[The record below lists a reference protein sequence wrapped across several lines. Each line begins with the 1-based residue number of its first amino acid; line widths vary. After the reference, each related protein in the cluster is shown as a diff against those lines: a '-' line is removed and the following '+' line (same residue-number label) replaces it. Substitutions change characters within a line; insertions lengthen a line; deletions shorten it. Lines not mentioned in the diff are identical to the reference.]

1 MTKNLAKYHTEL
13 EAKVALLEETIT
25 SMQNVILNL
34 TSRIQ
39 VLESYHTQEAGAA
52 EEEVIGDGPDLDELD
67 DDFESGDN
75 GNQTGEIS
83 GNDLIGGDSGDI
95 IWG

>member
-1 MTKNLAKYHTEL
+1 MTKNLANYHTEL

-39 VLESYHTQEAGAA
+39 ILESYHTQEAGAA
-52 EEEVIGDGPDLDELD
+52 EEEVIGGGPDLDELD
-67 DDFESGDN
+67 DN
-75 GNQTGEIS
+75 GNQTGEI
-83 GNDLIGGDSGDI
+83 GGDDLIGGGSGDI

>member
-34 TSRIQ
+34 TSRVQ
-39 VLESYHTQEAGAA
+39 TLESLNQSQDVGE
-52 EEEVIGDGPDLDELD
+52 DGGEDSD
-67 DDFESGDN
+67 DDITEL
-75 GNQTGEIS
+75 TGT
-83 GNDLIGGDSGDI
+83 GQDAIGGISTPPDI
-95 IWG
+95 PGF